1 MKKRLLL
8 LLLCLTLLLTSCAAG
23 KEQMPV
29 FRIYGLSDTP
39 GSDAISAVTMDWSGQ
54 KSLTVDQQAQA
65 ALEQLLG
72 GCTEPGY
79 RSPIPQGV
87 QLRSCQLTGGMA
99 LVDFSQGYEQL
110 SGIDLTMADYCVTL
124 TLSQLPGVSV
134 VRITVEGQ
142 ELAYRSHSL
151 LRSQDLLMTSEDDVS
166 RTLAIRLYFPAQ
178 STGQL
183 TPESR
188 TLTLHEGDSS
198 AEAIVSALLA
208 GPQAD
213 GLSPLLPDGFQVLT
227 VRVESGTCYLNL
239 PRSDVSLL
247 PEGQDAQELLVR
259 GMVNSLCSIASV
271 DRVQLLLD
279 GEVAA
284 SLGQIDSAALYVRSS
299 PVISKKNVP
308 PAGGTFFSAILLV
321 VLVVLGIG
329 QVAEVKL
336 QLFAAFGAADLTAV
350 QGILV
355 ENDFFLADGAGGLEV
370 GLIVIVVL
378 LVLVILVIHLV
389 EGLLHVG

>member
-8 LLLCLTLLLTSCAAG
+8 LLLCLTLLLTGCAAG

-39 GSDAISAVTMDWSGQ
+39 GSDAISAVTVDWSGQ

-110 SGIDLTMADYCVTL
+110 SGIDLTIADYCVTL
-124 TLSQLPGVSV
+124 TLSQLPGISV

-142 ELAYRSHSL
+142 DLAYRTHSL
-151 LRSQDLLMTSEDDVS
+151 LQSREVLMTSEDDVT
-166 RTLAIRLYFPAQ
+166 RTLGVRLFFPARE
-178 STGQL
+178 SGLL
-183 TPESR
+183 TSESR
-188 TLTLHEGDSS
+188 TLTLHEGDS
-198 AEAIVSALLA
+198 AVEAIMSALME
-208 GPQAD
+208 GPQTES
-213 GLSPLLPDGFQVLT
+213 LSPLLPEGFQMLT

-247 PEGQDAQELLVR
+247 PEGLEAQQLLVR
-259 GMVNSLCSIASV
+259 GLVNSLCSANGV

-279 GEVAA
+279 GQVAA
-284 SLGQIDSAALYVRSS
+284 S
-299 PVISKKNVP
+299 
-308 PAGGTFFSAILLV
+308 F
-321 VLVVLGIG
+321 G
-329 QVAEVKL
+329 QVDISGPLYRE
-336 QLFAAFGAADLTAV
+336 
-350 QGILV
+350 
-355 ENDFFLADGAGGLEV
+355 
-370 GLIVIVVL
+370 
-378 LVLVILVIHLV
+378 
-389 EGLLHVG
+389 

>member
-1 MKKRLLL
+1 MKKRIFL
-8 LLLCLTLLLTSCAAG
+8 LLLCLALLLTGCAASRRTP
-23 KEQMPV
+23 KQT
-29 FRIYGLSDTP
+29 FRIYGLSGAP
-39 GSDAISAVTMDWSGQ
+39 GGDAISAVDVDWSER

-72 GCTEPGY
+72 ACTGPGY
-79 RSPIPQGV
+79 RTPIPQGV
-87 QLRSCQLTGGMA
+87 TLRSCQLTGGMA

-110 SGIDLTMADYCVTL
+110 SGIDLTIADYCVTL
-124 TLSQLPGVSV
+124 TLSQLPGISV

-142 ELAYRSHSL
+142 DLAYRTHSL

-284 SLGQIDSAALYVRSS
+284 SLGQID
-299 PVISKKNVP
+299 ISGPLCK
-308 PAGGTFFSAILLV
+308 
-321 VLVVLGIG
+321 
-329 QVAEVKL
+329 E
-336 QLFAAFGAADLTAV
+336 
-350 QGILV
+350 
-355 ENDFFLADGAGGLEV
+355 
-370 GLIVIVVL
+370 
-378 LVLVILVIHLV
+378 
-389 EGLLHVG
+389 

>member
-142 ELAYRSHSL
+142 ELH
-151 LRSQDLLMTSEDDVS
+151 
-166 RTLAIRLYFPAQ
+166 LAI
-178 STGQL
+178 
-183 TPESR
+183 
-188 TLTLHEGDSS
+188 
-198 AEAIVSALLA
+198 VN
-208 GPQAD
+208 
-213 GLSPLLPDGFQVLT
+213 GLSHAKELIAD
-227 VRVESGTCYLNL
+227 VE
-239 PRSDVSLL
+239 
-247 PEGQDAQELLVR
+247 
-259 GMVNSLCSIASV
+259 
-271 DRVQLLLD
+271 
-279 GEVAA
+279 
-284 SLGQIDSAALYVRSS
+284 
-299 PVISKKNVP
+299 
-308 PAGGTFFSAILLV
+308 AGKRFY
-321 VLVVLGIG
+321 
-329 QVAEVKL
+329 
-336 QLFAAFGAADLTAV
+336 
-350 QGILV
+350 
-355 ENDFFLADGAGGLEV
+355 
-370 GLIVIVVL
+370 
-378 LVLVILVIHLV
+378 HLV
-389 EGLLHVG
+389 EVMTCQGGCVGGAGQPYGLTAAKKRRGAGLYEADATAMFKGLPAN

>member
-1 MKKRLLL
+1 MKKRIFL
-8 LLLCLTLLLTSCAAG
+8 LLLCLALLLTSCAAG

-72 GCTEPGY
+72 GCTEPG
-79 RSPIPQGV
+79 
-87 QLRSCQLTGGMA
+87 
-99 LVDFSQGYEQL
+99 
-110 SGIDLTMADYCVTL
+110 
-124 TLSQLPGVSV
+124 
-134 VRITVEGQ
+134 
-142 ELAYRSHSL
+142 YRSHSL

-284 SLGQIDSAALYVRSS
+284 SLGQID
-299 PVISKKNVP
+299 ISGPLCK
-308 PAGGTFFSAILLV
+308 
-321 VLVVLGIG
+321 
-329 QVAEVKL
+329 E
-336 QLFAAFGAADLTAV
+336 
-350 QGILV
+350 
-355 ENDFFLADGAGGLEV
+355 
-370 GLIVIVVL
+370 
-378 LVLVILVIHLV
+378 
-389 EGLLHVG
+389 

>member
-8 LLLCLTLLLTSCAAG
+8 LLLCLTLLLTGCAAG

-39 GSDAISAVTMDWSGQ
+39 GSDAISAVTVDWSGQ
-54 KSLTVDQQAQA
+54 KSLTVDRQAQA

-227 VRVESGTCYLNL
+227 VADGSRM
-239 PRSDVSLL
+239 
-247 PEGQDAQELLVR
+247 LLV
-259 GMVNSLCSIASV
+259 
-271 DRVQLLLD
+271 
-279 GEVAA
+279 
-284 SLGQIDSAALYVRSS
+284 
-299 PVISKKNVP
+299 PVGRFP
-308 PAGGTFFSAILLV
+308 AAGGPGCS
-321 VLVVLGIG
+321 
-329 QVAEVKL
+329 
-336 QLFAAFGAADLTAV
+336 GAAGPGYGELPVLHRQRGPGPA
-350 QGILV
+350 
-355 ENDFFLADGAGGLEV
+355 AAGRRGSR
-370 GLIVIVVL
+370 L
-378 LVLVILVIHLV
+378 LGPDRHQRPSM
-389 EGLLHVG
+389 

>member
-1 MKKRLLL
+1 MPD
-8 LLLCLTLLLTSCAAG
+8 AAAYQLRRRQG
-23 KEQMPV
+23 ANA
-29 FRIYGLSDTP
+29 RLSDLRSVRHP
-39 GSDAISAVTMDWSGQ
+39 RQRCHLRRHHGLVRA

-213 GLSPLLPDGFQVLT
+213 GLSPCCRT
-227 VRVESGTCYLNL
+227 
-239 PRSDVSLL
+239 
-247 PEGQDAQELLVR
+247 
-259 GMVNSLCSIASV
+259 AS
-271 DRVQLLLD
+271 RC
-279 GEVAA
+279 
-284 SLGQIDSAALYVRSS
+284 
-299 PVISKKNVP
+299 
-308 PAGGTFFSAILLV
+308 
-321 VLVVLGIG
+321 
-329 QVAEVKL
+329 
-336 QLFAAFGAADLTAV
+336 
-350 QGILV
+350 
-355 ENDFFLADGAGGLEV
+355 
-370 GLIVIVVL
+370 
-378 LVLVILVIHLV
+378 
-389 EGLLHVG
+389 

>member
-1 MKKRLLL
+1 MRRNR
-8 LLLCLTLLLTSCAAG
+8 LLCLLLALTLTLSGCAAAAAATAAQEEKNCQLYYLVRDLDRAAG
-23 KEQMPV
+23 GDAIAGEVSTLPKESDSPTGTQAEELMNAL
-29 FRIYGLSDTP
+29 LSGP
-39 GSDAISAVTMDWSGQ
+39 AGSDLQSPFPEGTR
-54 KSLTVDQQAQA
+54 
-65 ALEQLLG
+65 LLG
-72 GCTEPGY
+72 VEIRGSHAKVDLSSAY
-79 RSPIPQGV
+79 RN
-87 QLRSCQLTGGMA
+87 
-99 LVDFSQGYEQL
+99 L
-110 SGIDLTMADYCVTL
+110 SGIDLTLADYCVTL

-284 SLGQIDSAALYVRSS
+284 SLGQID
-299 PVISKKNVP
+299 ISGPLCK
-308 PAGGTFFSAILLV
+308 
-321 VLVVLGIG
+321 
-329 QVAEVKL
+329 E
-336 QLFAAFGAADLTAV
+336 
-350 QGILV
+350 
-355 ENDFFLADGAGGLEV
+355 
-370 GLIVIVVL
+370 
-378 LVLVILVIHLV
+378 
-389 EGLLHVG
+389 

>member
-8 LLLCLTLLLTSCAAG
+8 LLLCLMLLLTGCAAG

-39 GSDAISAVTMDWSGQ
+39 GSDAISAVTVDWSGQ
-54 KSLTVDQQAQA
+54 KSLTVDRQAQA

-279 GEVAA
+279 RK
-284 SLGQIDSAALYVRSS
+284 S
-299 PVISKKNVP
+299 
-308 PAGGTFFSAILLV
+308 V
-321 VLVVLGIG
+321 V
-329 QVAEVKL
+329 
-336 QLFAAFGAADLTAV
+336 
-350 QGILV
+350 
-355 ENDFFLADGAGGLEV
+355 
-370 GLIVIVVL
+370 
-378 LVLVILVIHLV
+378 
-389 EGLLHVG
+389 